1 MRGIRPTSTDTFVS
15 SGDIIAIH
23 GSGDG
28 YVYRQESGDDFDGTA
43 INGRYRSPDISM
55 NDPGIRKYMQRVI
68 LNYAPESS
76 IDADM
81 FLRYDYEDANSAR
94 PAAYPLDSNNVI
106 AIYGTSLY
114 NTATYG
120 GTTQPLVRQ
129 AVEGSG
135 FAVALKIQDGGTT
148 APYSLKGFQLE
159 YQLGARR

>member
-1 MRGIRPTSTDTFVS
+1 
-15 SGDIIAIH
+15 
-23 GSGDG
+23 
-28 YVYRQESGDDFDGTA
+28 
-43 INGRYRSPDISM
+43 M

-68 LNYAPESS
+68 LNYAPEST

-81 FLRYDYEDANSAR
+81 LLRYDYEDINAPR
-94 PAAYPLDSNNVI
+94 PAAYPLDSTNVV
-106 AIYGTSLY
+106 AIYGTSAY
-114 NTATYG
+114 GGTSTYG